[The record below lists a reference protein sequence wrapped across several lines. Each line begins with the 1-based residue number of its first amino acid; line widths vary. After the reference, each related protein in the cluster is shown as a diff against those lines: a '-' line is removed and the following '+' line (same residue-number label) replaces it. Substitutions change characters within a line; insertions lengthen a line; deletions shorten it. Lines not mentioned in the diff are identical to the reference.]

1 MISTALRFCAVAA
14 IGGAL
19 ASCQAAATAG
29 PIVVELYEAQGCSS
43 CPPANANLAAAAD
56 RPDVIALNFAV
67 TYWDSLGW
75 KDTFARPQ
83 FTERQWA
90 YAAAFHRT
98 QVFTPEVV
106 VDGRH
111 DGVGADAGDFAR
123 LLGNGGIGAG
133 GPQITLT
140 PATAVIGAGPAPALP
155 ADVWLVRYD
164 PRTLDVPITA
174 GENDG
179 RTLPNR
185 DIVRELTRI
194 GAWTGAGEALRLP
207 TPSEPQL
214 VTVILVQAPQGGP
227 ILAAARG

>member
-1 MISTALRFCAVAA
+1 MTAAALRLCAILASGA
-14 IGGAL
+14 AL
-19 ASCQAAATAG
+19 AGCQAAAG
-29 PIVVELYEAQGCSS
+29 PVVVELYQAQGCSS

-75 KDTFARPQ
+75 KDTFARSE
-83 FTERQWA
+83 FTARQWD
-90 YAAAFHRT
+90 YAHAFNRS

-111 DGVGADAGDFAR
+111 DGVGADPGDFVR
-123 LLGNGGIGAG
+123 LLGHGGVGTA

-140 PATAVIGAGPAPALP
+140 SVAAILGAGPTPAAP

-164 PRTLDVPITA
+164 PRTLEVPIKA
-174 GENDG
+174 GENNG
-179 RTLPNR
+179 RTLPHR

-194 GAWTGAGEALRLP
+194 GSWTGAGEALRLP

-214 VTVILVQAPQGGP
+214 VTVILVQSPQGGP